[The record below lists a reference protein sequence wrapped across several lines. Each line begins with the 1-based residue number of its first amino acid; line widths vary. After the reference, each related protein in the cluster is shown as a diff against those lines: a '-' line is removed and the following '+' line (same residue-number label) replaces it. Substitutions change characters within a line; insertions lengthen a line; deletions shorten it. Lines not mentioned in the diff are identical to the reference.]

1 MSFFPSWGLYQCN
14 ELALAGVSLNTLR
27 MVSPAKKINLS
38 ADFCSARSV
47 LLVAVSMVLL
57 AAVILL
63 VPGENFMGSL
73 ELLGIQAMFLQW
85 LGLTCLAILCL
96 LNRWLRNL
104 SLVMSTII
112 IFLVIQLVTLMVSES
127 AYQLTLM
134 QPMLQSLRPEQH
146 GLFLLRN
153 TAISMIISSVV
164 LWVMYLLQQLQVHI
178 EAESQARI
186 RALQARIRP
195 HLLFNSMNTI
205 AALTQIDAD
214 AAEQAILDLSEIYRV
229 SLKSGD
235 STTTL
240 KKEIDLTRHY
250 LAVEKLRLG
259 QRLQILWNINDAVL
273 NVSIPALTIQPLVEN
288 AVYHGIEPRS
298 DGGWISI
305 SAVLD
310 GEVKITITNPLPTR
324 DDDTLRRGNQ
334 MAIANISERLG
345 IMYGNRA
352 SLQSSQDM
360 ESYYVL
366 LTLPYEGKT

>member
-1 MSFFPSWGLYQCN
+1 
-14 ELALAGVSLNTLR
+14 
-27 MVSPAKKINLS
+27 MVSEDKKINLS
-38 ADFCSARSV
+38 ADFCSSRSV
-47 LLVAVSMVLL
+47 LLVIASMVLL
-57 AAVILL
+57 AAVMLL
-63 VPGENFMGSL
+63 APGRNL
-73 ELLGIQAMFLQW
+73 TINPELLGMQAMFLQW

-96 LNRWLRNL
+96 LNRWLKNL
-104 SLVMSTII
+104 SLLKSTLI
-112 IFLVIQLVTLMVSES
+112 IFVVIQLVTLAVSEF
-127 AYQLTLM
+127 AFQLTLM
-134 QPMLQSLRPEQH
+134 LPGLQNLRPGQH
-146 GLFLLRN
+146 DLFLLRN
-153 TAISMIISSVV
+153 IVISMITSSVV
-164 LWVMYLLQQLQVHI
+164 LWVMYLLQQLQIHI

-259 QRLQILWNINDAVL
+259 GRLQILWDIDDSVL
-273 NVSIPALTIQPLVEN
+273 STSIPALTIQPLVEN

-305 SAVLD
+305 SALLD

-345 IMYGNRA
+345 IMYGSRA
-352 SLQSSQDM
+352 DLQSSQDT
-360 ESYYVL
+360 ESYCVV
-366 LTLPYEGKT
+366 LTLPHKDKT

>member
-1 MSFFPSWGLYQCN
+1 
-14 ELALAGVSLNTLR
+14 
-27 MVSPAKKINLS
+27 MVSEDKKINLP

-47 LLVAVSMVLL
+47 LLVIASMVLL
-57 AAVILL
+57 AAVMLL
-63 VPGENFMGSL
+63 ASGRNLTINP
-73 ELLGIQAMFLQW
+73 ELLGMQAMFLQW

-96 LNRWLRNL
+96 LNRWLKNL
-104 SLVMSTII
+104 SLLKSTLI
-112 IFLVIQLVTLMVSES
+112 IFVVIQLVTLAVSEF
-127 AYQLTLM
+127 AFQLTLM
-134 QPMLQSLRPEQH
+134 LPELQNLRPGQH
-146 GLFLLRN
+146 DLFLIRN
-153 TAISMIISSVV
+153 IVISMIISSVV
-164 LWVMYLLQQLQVHI
+164 LWVMYLLQQLQIHI

-259 QRLQILWNINDAVL
+259 GRLQILWDIDDSIL
-273 NVSIPALTIQPLVEN
+273 STSIPTLTIQPLVEN

-305 SAVLD
+305 SALLD

-345 IMYGNRA
+345 IMYGSRA
-352 SLQSSQDM
+352 DLQSSQDT
-360 ESYYVL
+360 ESYCVV
-366 LTLPYEGKT
+366 LTLPHKDKT

>member
-1 MSFFPSWGLYQCN
+1 
-14 ELALAGVSLNTLR
+14 
-27 MVSPAKKINLS
+27 MVSEDKKINLP
-38 ADFCSARSV
+38 ADFCSSRSV
-47 LLVAVSMVLL
+47 LLVIASMVLL
-57 AAVILL
+57 AAVMLL
-63 VPGENFMGSL
+63 APGRNL
-73 ELLGIQAMFLQW
+73 TINPELLGMQAMFLQW

-96 LNRWLRNL
+96 LNRWLKNL
-104 SLVMSTII
+104 SLLKSTLI
-112 IFLVIQLVTLMVSES
+112 IFVVIQLVTLAVSEF
-127 AYQLTLM
+127 AFQLTLM
-134 QPMLQSLRPEQH
+134 LPGLQNLRPGQH
-146 GLFLLRN
+146 DLFLLRN
-153 TAISMIISSVV
+153 VVISMITSSVV
-164 LWVMYLLQQLQVHI
+164 LWVMYLLQQLQIHI

-259 QRLQILWNINDAVL
+259 GRLQILWDIDDSVL
-273 NVSIPALTIQPLVEN
+273 STSIPALTIQPLVEN

-305 SAVLD
+305 SALLD

-345 IMYGNRA
+345 IMYGSRA
-352 SLQSSQDM
+352 DLQSSQDT
-360 ESYYVL
+360 ESYCVV
-366 LTLPYEGKT
+366 LTLPHKDKT

>member
-1 MSFFPSWGLYQCN
+1 MASKG
-14 ELALAGVSLNTLR
+14 
-27 MVSPAKKINLS
+27 KKVNLS
-38 ADFCSARSV
+38 TDFCSARSA
-47 LLVAVSMVLL
+47 LLVVASMVLL
-57 AAVILL
+57 AAIILL
-63 VPGENFMGSL
+63 APGKDFMGDL
-73 ELLGIQAMFLQW
+73 ESLGIQAMFLQW
-85 LGLTCLAILCL
+85 LGLTCLAVLCL
-96 LNRWLRNL
+96 LNRWLINL
-104 SLVMSTII
+104 SPVMSTVT
-112 IFLVIQLVTLMVSES
+112 IFIVIQLITLMVSEF
-127 AYQLTLM
+127 AYRLTLM
-134 QPMLQSLRPEQH
+134 QPMLRELQPEQH
-146 GLFLLRN
+146 GLFLAKN
-153 TAISMIISSVV
+153 TIISMIISSVV
-164 LWVMYLLQQLQVHI
+164 LWVMHLLQQLRIHI

-229 SLKSGD
+229 SLKSGSSI
-235 STTTL
+235 STL
-240 KKEIDLTRHY
+240 QKEMDLTRHY

-259 QRLQILWNINDAVL
+259 KRLQILWDIDDATL

-305 SAVLD
+305 AAVLD
-310 GEVKITITNPLPTR
+310 KEVKITITNPLPTR

-345 IMYGNRA
+345 ILYGDRA
-352 SLQSSQDM
+352 DLQSSQDT

-366 LTLPYEGKT
+366 LTLPYEDKA